1 MCVPNDH
8 HGRIGFRYTLRVMEK
23 QNYTVSVYTENNL
36 GLLSRIAAIFLKR
49 HINIESI
56 TASQSEVHE
65 VMRFIIT
72 VEVTEEQVK
81 KIVGQIE
88 KQIEVI
94 KAFYHKDEELI
105 FQETALYKVKSS
117 DFAEDFDIQSFI
129 KKTNARIVTAS
140 PRFFVIEKT
149 GERHETEDLYE
160 KLKPYGLMQ
169 FVRSGTIA
177 VSKNEM
183 PISEI
188 LEKFN
193 TSNAI

>member
-1 MCVPNDH
+1 
-8 HGRIGFRYTLRVMEK
+8 MENK
-23 QNYTVSVYTENNL
+23 NFTVSVYTENNI

-56 TASQSEVHE
+56 TASKSEVNQ
-65 VMRFIIT
+65 VMRFII
-72 VEVTEEQVK
+72 VVNVTEEKVI

-94 KAFYHKDEELI
+94 KAFYHTDEELI
-105 FQETALYKVKSS
+105 YQETALYKIRSA
-117 DFAEDFDIQSFI
+117 DFVEDLNIQDFI
-129 KKTNARIVTAS
+129 KETNARIVTVT
-140 PRFFVIEKT
+140 PQFFVIEKT
-149 GERHETEDLYE
+149 GKRQETENLYE

-183 PISEI
+183 QISEI

-193 TSNAI
+193 TNTVS

>member
-1 MCVPNDH
+1 
-8 HGRIGFRYTLRVMEK
+8 MENK
-23 QNYTVSVYTENNL
+23 NFTVSVYTENNI

-56 TASQSEVHE
+56 TASKSEVND
-65 VMRFIIT
+65 VMRFII
-72 VEVTEEQVK
+72 VVNVTEEKVR

-94 KAFYHKDEELI
+94 KAFYHTDEELI
-105 FQETALYKVKSS
+105 FQETALYKIRSA
-117 DFAEDFDIQSFI
+117 DFVEDLNIQDFI
-129 KKTNARIVTAS
+129 KETNARIVTVT
-140 PRFFVIEKT
+140 PKFFVIEKT
-149 GERHETEDLYE
+149 GKRQETENLYE

-183 PISEI
+183 QISEI

-193 TSNAI
+193 TTSVS

>member
-1 MCVPNDH
+1 
-8 HGRIGFRYTLRVMEK
+8 MEK
-23 QNYTVSVYTENNL
+23 QNYTVSIYTENNL

-56 TASQSEVHE
+56 TASPSEVNE
-65 VMRFIIT
+65 VMRFIII
-72 VEVTEEQVK
+72 VKVSEEQIK

-94 KAFYHKDEELI
+94 KAFYHTDAETI
-105 FQETALYKVKSS
+105 YQETALYKIKS
-117 DFAEDFDIQSFI
+117 EDFLDDHNIQDFI
-129 KKTNARIVTAS
+129 KETNARIVTVT
-140 PRFFVIEKT
+140 RQFFVIEKT
-149 GERHETEDLYE
+149 GKRTEVDQLYE

-177 VSKNEM
+177 VTKNEM
-183 PISEI
+183 PISGI

-193 TSNAI
+193 TTNLLS

>member
-1 MCVPNDH
+1 
-8 HGRIGFRYTLRVMEK
+8 MEK
-23 QNYTVSVYTENNL
+23 KNYTVSIYTENNL

-56 TASQSEVHE
+56 TASRSEVNE
-65 VMRFIIT
+65 VMRFI
-72 VEVTEEQVK
+72 VVVQVTEDQIR

-94 KAFYHKDEELI
+94 KAFYHTDEELF
-105 FQETALYKVKSS
+105 FQETALYKVRPS
-117 DFAEDFDIQSFI
+117 DFMKDSGIQDFV
-129 KKTNARIVTAS
+129 KETNARIVTVA
-140 PRFFVIEKT
+140 PDFLVIEKT
-149 GERHETEDLYE
+149 GRRQETDFLYE

-177 VSKNEM
+177 VSRKEM
-183 PISEI
+183 PITEI

-193 TSNAI
+193 TTNLIS

>member
-1 MCVPNDH
+1 
-8 HGRIGFRYTLRVMEK
+8 MEK
-23 QNYTVSVYTENNL
+23 KNFTVSVYTENNI

-56 TASQSEVHE
+56 TASKSEVNE
-65 VMRFIIT
+65 VMRFII
-72 VEVTEEQVK
+72 VVNVTEEKVI

-94 KAFYHKDEELI
+94 KAFYHTDEELI
-105 FQETALYKVKSS
+105 YQETALYKIRSA
-117 DFAEDFDIQSFI
+117 DFVEDLNIQDFI
-129 KKTNARIVTAS
+129 KETNARIVTVT
-140 PRFFVIEKT
+140 PKFFVIEKT
-149 GERHETEDLYE
+149 GKRQETENLYE

-183 PISEI
+183 QISEI

-193 TSNAI
+193 TNTVS

>member
-1 MCVPNDH
+1 
-8 HGRIGFRYTLRVMEK
+8 MEK
-23 QNYTVSVYTENNL
+23 KNYTVSVYTENNL

-56 TASQSEVHE
+56 TVSQSEVHE
-65 VMRFIIT
+65 VMRFIII

-105 FQETALYKVKSS
+105 YQETALYKVRSS
-117 DFAEDFDIQSFI
+117 DFVEDFDIQSFI
-129 KKTNARIVTAS
+129 KKTNARIVTVS
-140 PRFFVIEKT
+140 PNFFVIEKT
-149 GERHETEDLYE
+149 GERHETESLYE

-183 PISEI
+183 PISEL

-193 TSNAI
+193 TSNTIQ

>member
-1 MCVPNDH
+1 
-8 HGRIGFRYTLRVMEK
+8 MENK
-23 QNYTVSVYTENNL
+23 NFTVSVYTENNI

-56 TASQSEVHE
+56 TASRSEVNE
-65 VMRFIIT
+65 VMRFII
-72 VEVTEEQVK
+72 VVNISEEKVR

-94 KAFYHKDEELI
+94 KAFYHTDEELI
-105 FQETALYKVKSS
+105 YQETALYKIRSA
-117 DFAEDFDIQSFI
+117 DFVEDLNIQDFI
-129 KKTNARIVTAS
+129 KETNARIVTVT
-140 PRFFVIEKT
+140 PKFFVIEKT
-149 GERHETEDLYE
+149 GKRQETENLYE

-183 PISEI
+183 QISEI

-193 TSNAI
+193 TTSVS

>member
-1 MCVPNDH
+1 
-8 HGRIGFRYTLRVMEK
+8 MEK
-23 QNYTVSVYTENNL
+23 QNYTVSIYTENNL

-56 TASQSEVHE
+56 TASPSEVNE
-65 VMRFIIT
+65 VMRFII
-72 VEVTEEQVK
+72 VVNVSEEQIK

-94 KAFYHKDEELI
+94 KAFYHTDVETI
-105 FQETALYKVKSS
+105 YQETALYKIKS
-117 DFAEDFDIQSFI
+117 EDFLDDHNIQDFI
-129 KKTNARIVTAS
+129 KETNARIVTVTKQ
-140 PRFFVIEKT
+140 FFVIEKT
-149 GERHETEDLYE
+149 GKRTEVDALYE

-177 VSKNEM
+177 VTKNEM
-183 PISEI
+183 PISGI

-193 TSNAI
+193 TTNSLS

>member
-1 MCVPNDH
+1 
-8 HGRIGFRYTLRVMEK
+8 MEK
-23 QNYTVSVYTENNL
+23 KNYTVSIYTENNL

-56 TASQSEVHE
+56 TVSKSEVND
-65 VMRFIIT
+65 VMRFIVI
-72 VEVTEEQVK
+72 VQVTEDQVR

-94 KAFYHKDEELI
+94 KAFYHTDEELF
-105 FQETALYKVKSS
+105 FQETALYKVRSS
-117 DFAEDFDIQSFI
+117 DFMKDSGIQHFI
-129 KKTNARIVTAS
+129 QETNARIVAAT
-140 PRFFVIEKT
+140 PDFFVIEKT
-149 GERHETEDLYE
+149 GRRQETDHLYE

-183 PISEI
+183 QISGI

-193 TSNAI
+193 TTNSLS

>member
-1 MCVPNDH
+1 
-8 HGRIGFRYTLRVMEK
+8 MENK
-23 QNYTVSVYTENNL
+23 SFTVSVYTENNI

-56 TASQSEVHE
+56 TASKSEVNG
-65 VMRFIIT
+65 VMRFII
-72 VEVTEEQVK
+72 VVNVTEEKVI

-94 KAFYHKDEELI
+94 KAFYHTDEELI
-105 FQETALYKVKSS
+105 YQETALYKIRSA
-117 DFAEDFDIQSFI
+117 DFVEDLNIQDFI
-129 KKTNARIVTAS
+129 KETNARIVTVT
-140 PRFFVIEKT
+140 PQFFVIEKT
-149 GERHETEDLYE
+149 GKRQETENLYE

-183 PISEI
+183 QISEI

-193 TSNAI
+193 TNTVS

>member
-1 MCVPNDH
+1 
-8 HGRIGFRYTLRVMEK
+8 MEK
-23 QNYTVSVYTENNL
+23 KNFTVSVYTENNI

-56 TASQSEVHE
+56 TASKSEVNH
-65 VMRFIIT
+65 VMRFII
-72 VEVTEEQVK
+72 VVNVTEEKVI

-94 KAFYHKDEELI
+94 KAFYHTDEELI
-105 FQETALYKVKSS
+105 YQETALYKIRSA
-117 DFAEDFDIQSFI
+117 DFVEDLNIQDFI
-129 KKTNARIVTAS
+129 KETNARIVTVT
-140 PRFFVIEKT
+140 PQFFVIEKT
-149 GERHETEDLYE
+149 GKRQETENLYE

-183 PISEI
+183 QISEI

-193 TSNAI
+193 TNTVS

>member
-1 MCVPNDH
+1 
-8 HGRIGFRYTLRVMEK
+8 MEK
-23 QNYTVSVYTENNL
+23 KNFTVSVYTENNI

-56 TASQSEVHE
+56 TASKSEVNG
-65 VMRFIIT
+65 VMRFII
-72 VEVTEEQVK
+72 VVNVTEEKVI

-94 KAFYHKDEELI
+94 KAFYHTDEELI
-105 FQETALYKVKSS
+105 YQETALYKIRSA
-117 DFAEDFDIQSFI
+117 DFVEDLNIQDFI
-129 KKTNARIVTAS
+129 KETNARIVTVT
-140 PRFFVIEKT
+140 PKFFVIEKT
-149 GERHETEDLYE
+149 GKRQETENLYE

-183 PISEI
+183 QISEI

-193 TSNAI
+193 TNTIS

>member
-1 MCVPNDH
+1 
-8 HGRIGFRYTLRVMEK
+8 MEK
-23 QNYTVSVYTENNL
+23 KNFTVSVYTENNI

-56 TASQSEVHE
+56 TASKSEVNE
-65 VMRFIIT
+65 VMRFII
-72 VEVTEEQVK
+72 VVHISEERVV

-94 KAFYHKDEELI
+94 RAFYHTDEELI
-105 FQETALYKVKSS
+105 FQETALYKIRSA
-117 DFAEDFDIQSFI
+117 DFVEDLNIQEFI
-129 KKTNARIVTAS
+129 KETNARIVTVT
-140 PRFFVIEKT
+140 PNFFVIEKT
-149 GERHETEDLYE
+149 GKRHETENLYN

-183 PISEI
+183 QISEI

-193 TSNAI
+193 TTSIT

>member
-1 MCVPNDH
+1 
-8 HGRIGFRYTLRVMEK
+8 MEK
-23 QNYTVSVYTENNL
+23 QNYTVSIYTENNL

-56 TASQSEVHE
+56 TASPSEVTE
-65 VMRFIIT
+65 VMRFIII
-72 VEVTEEQVK
+72 VKVSEEQIK

-94 KAFYHKDEELI
+94 KAFYHTDAETI
-105 FQETALYKVKSS
+105 YQETALYKIKS
-117 DFAEDFDIQSFI
+117 EDFLDDHNIQDFI
-129 KKTNARIVTAS
+129 KETNARIVTVT
-140 PRFFVIEKT
+140 RQFFVIEKT
-149 GERHETEDLYE
+149 GKRNEVDQLYE

-177 VSKNEM
+177 VTKNEM
-183 PISEI
+183 PISGI

-193 TSNAI
+193 TTNSLL